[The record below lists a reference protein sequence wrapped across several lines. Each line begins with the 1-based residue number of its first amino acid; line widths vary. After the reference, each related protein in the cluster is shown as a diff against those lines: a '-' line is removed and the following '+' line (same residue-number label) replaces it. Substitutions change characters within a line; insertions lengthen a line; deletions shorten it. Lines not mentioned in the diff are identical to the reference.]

1 MAGLIFPGSQSGVP
15 GPVAPASP
23 GTGEKCKVH
32 EVRRPGWARKSVG
45 NAEGSYSLRA
55 PALAALIPA
64 ATQTLSLI
72 ASKGRTRCAS
82 RKSLPLMFL

>member
-1 MAGLIFPGSQSGVP
+1 MEPDGRAYFPWF
-15 GPVAPASP
+15 PASP

-32 EVRRPGWARKSVG
+32 EVRRPGWARKSAG

-64 ATQTLSLI
+64 VMQIISLV